1 MNYSLYPRFKRVLI
15 TGGAG
20 FIGSNFIL
28 RILNIKELALL
39 NIDKISYASDI
50 DFIKSLNN
58 NKKNYN
64 FLKVDLKNHIHIQEI
79 IKNFKPDL
87 IVNFAAES
95 HVDRSIK
102 YPREF
107 LESNTIGTF
116 NLLEAS
122 KSYWEKLS
130 LIEKEKFRFL
140 QISTDEVF
148 GTLKKTGQFSE
159 KSPYNPSS
167 PYSASK
173 AASDH
178 FVRAWYKTYGLP
190 ILISNCSNNFGPFQ
204 FPEKLIPLMIIKC
217 INRKSLPVY
226 GDGKNIRDW
235 IFVEDHCMA
244 IDLILNEGNLG
255 ETYLI
260 GANNEKSNMDIVNL
274 ICSYFNNSIHNKDN
288 FDYFSLIASMAKPG
302 GFPDRPLTMIVPYG
316 PGGGSGQVAAG
327 MAKAVTELT
336 GVDINRDHKPG
347 GSGTVGM
354 TAYMAMPTDG
364 YNVLEHIDDASS
376 AHALDSSKPH
386 PGKDLIPL
394 VISQVTF
401 SQIYIRTNENLYT
414 EWK

>member
-173 AASDH
+173 ASSDH
-178 FVRAWYKTYGLP
+178 FVSAWHKTYNFP
-190 ILISNCSNNFGPFQ
+190 CIITNCSNNYGPRQ
-204 FPEKLIPLMIIKC
+204 FPEKLIPFT
-217 INRKSLPVY
+217 INRILNKERITLY
-226 GDGKNIRDW
+226 GDGNNIRNW
-235 IFVEDHCMA
+235 LFVEDHIDA
-244 IDLILNEGNLG
+244 IILIALSGSPG
-255 ETYLI
+255 KTYCI
-260 GANNEKSNMDIVNL
+260 GAEKDISNINL
-274 ICSYFNNSIHNKDN
+274 VKIICKKVDDKTFRKVSSEG
-288 FDYFSLIASMAKPG
+288 LIEFVK
-302 GFPDRPLTMIVPYG
+302 DRPGHDYRY
-316 PGGGSGQVAAG
+316 S
-327 MAKAVTELT
+327 
-336 GVDINRDHKPG
+336 
-347 GSGTVGM
+347 
-354 TAYMAMPTDG
+354 
-364 YNVLEHIDDASS
+364 
-376 AHALDSSKPH
+376 LDSSMLTKEL
-386 PGKDLIPL
+386 GWRAQTDLEIGL
-394 VISQVTF
+394 EKTINW
-401 SQIYIRTNENLYT
+401 YIENINWLSDI
-414 EWK
+414 KRKNL